1 MVVQGSLHTIKLMF
15 NDVISTNDA
24 LVLYIYTW
32 SEAPPSVPSTLEQEV
47 YREYLPEMVAEGV
60 GLGPNALSR

>member
-1 MVVQGSLHTIKLMF
+1 MLFQQTTHLFCI
-15 NDVISTNDA
+15 
-24 LVLYIYTW
+24 YIHGVRVY
-32 SEAPPSVPSTLEQEV
+32 PPSVPSTLEQEV

>member
-32 SEAPPSVPSTLEQEV
+32 NEGPPPSVPSTLEQEV
-47 YREYLPEMVAEGV
+47 YREYLPEMVAGGV
-60 GLGPNALSR
+60 GLSR